1 MVIGVQNLLDVLVQI
16 IGTAYVIKNILAF
29 TAVMVVD
36 DTAVVDKV
44 GKTWKIFISGFG
56 TMSKPGIVEN
66 HVHVTERCHISDLAG
81 KQEAN
86 IVIRTHVTTI
96 LL

>member
-1 MVIGVQNLLDVLVQI
+1 
-16 IGTAYVIKNILAF
+16 
-29 TAVMVVD
+29 
-36 DTAVVDKV
+36 
-44 GKTWKIFISGFG
+44 
-56 TMSKPGIVEN
+56 MSKPGIVEN

>member
-1 MVIGVQNLLDVLVQI
+1 MQNLLDVLVQI

-44 GKTWKIFISGFG
+44 GKT
-56 TMSKPGIVEN
+56 
-66 HVHVTERCHISDLAG
+66 
-81 KQEAN
+81 
-86 IVIRTHVTTI
+86 
-96 LL
+96 